1 MSNDGT
7 IAIDCVVEQ
16 TIRGAE
22 ASLDKFRFGCAE
34 ISYQKGSLTAT
45 IEPVE
50 KEIPVLKN
58 AGKQTRIK
66 SD

>member
-7 IAIDCVVEQ
+7 TAIECVVEQ

-22 ASLDKFRFGCAE
+22 ASLDMFRLGSAQ

-58 AGKQTRIK
+58 KGKQTIIR